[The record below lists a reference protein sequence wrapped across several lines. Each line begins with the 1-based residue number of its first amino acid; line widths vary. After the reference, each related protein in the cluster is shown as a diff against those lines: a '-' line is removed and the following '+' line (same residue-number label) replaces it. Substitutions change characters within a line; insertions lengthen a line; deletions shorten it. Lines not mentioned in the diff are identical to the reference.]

1 MIKSR
6 NIELDKAL
14 VNNRTNFLAPSV
26 NPKTATV
33 VTKTA
38 DYTVLSTDFGKIFNN
53 TGDTGSQTLTLPDAA
68 AVAGKSLKIACTA
81 AQDIV
86 LDPGTGKIWL
96 NGSGVA
102 DKTLTI
108 AGVIGNF
115 CEIYSDGTDYIV
127 TNYSGVVTKE
137 A

>member
-14 VNNRTNFLAPSV
+14 VNSGTNFLAPSV

-38 DYTVLSTDFGKIFNN
+38 DYTVLPTDFGKIFNN

-127 TNYSGVVTKE
+127 TNYSGVLTKE
-137 A
+137 S

>member
-14 VNNRTNFLAPSV
+14 VNNSTNFLAPSV

-53 TGDTGSQTLTLPDAA
+53 TGDTGSQTLTLPGAA